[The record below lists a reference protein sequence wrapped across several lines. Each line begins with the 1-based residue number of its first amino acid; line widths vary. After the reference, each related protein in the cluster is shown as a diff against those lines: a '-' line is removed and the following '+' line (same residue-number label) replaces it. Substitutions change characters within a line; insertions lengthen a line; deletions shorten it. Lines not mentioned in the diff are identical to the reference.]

1 MTTSCPPKNNAVHAS
16 TRNKP
21 SSLDS
26 IVLDALASEIA
37 STAAEHDA
45 SAEFPFR
52 NFERLADAGQLA
64 LTVGTKH
71 GGFGGDLRD
80 TCRLVQAIGGAEA
93 STGLVLAMT
102 LVMHHLLSH
111 DDAPIYPRVAA
122 AAIEGGGIINA
133 LRAEPDLGSVS
144 RGGLPGTVARRLP
157 DGSWR
162 LDGRKS
168 YATGSPIVQ
177 WWLVFA
183 RTDEDEPRVGRWLVP
198 AQTEGMRVMPSWN
211 HAGMRA
217 TGSHEILIE
226 NVVLPA
232 DAVLTLNRISDQAIR
247 ERAAVLE
254 TWNGLVLASLYEGVA
269 RSARAWLQHFLLHRK
284 PSNLGAAL
292 ATVPRLQAV
301 VGEIDALLFVNR
313 TVLDEGIRNAVL
325 AEADG
330 RANPQEAMLV
340 KHIVTNNV
348 VKSLELALSITG
360 NHGLDRANP
369 LERHY
374 RDALCG
380 RVHAPQSDMVLLN
393 AGKAALGV

>member
-1 MTTSCPPKNNAVHAS
+1 MSVS
-16 TRNKP
+16 TGEKAAF
-21 SSLDS
+21 LDPAA
-26 IVLDALASEIA
+26 LDALAREIA
-37 STAAEHDA
+37 GTAAEHDA

-52 NFERLADAGQLA
+52 NFERLAEAGQLA

-71 GGFGGDLRD
+71 GGPGGDLREA
-80 TCRLVQAIGGAEA
+80 CRLVQAIGGAEA

-111 DDAPIYPRVAA
+111 DDTPIYPRVAA
-122 AAIEGGGIINA
+122 AAIDGKGIINA
-133 LRAEPDLGSVS
+133 LRAEPDLGSIS
-144 RGGLPGTVARRLP
+144 RGGLPATLARRLP

-183 RTDEDEPRVGRWLVP
+183 RTEEDEPRVGRWLVP
-198 AQTEGMRVMPSWN
+198 ADAPGLSVVPTWN

-217 TGSHEILIE
+217 TGSHEIVIE

-232 DAVLTLNRISDQAIR
+232 DAVLTLNRLTDPAMR
-247 ERAAVLE
+247 ARAAVLE

-269 RSARAWLQHFLLHRK
+269 RAGRAWLQHFLLNRK

-292 ATVPRLQAV
+292 ATVPRLQSV
-301 VGEIDALLFVNR
+301 VGEIDALLFINR
-313 TVLDEGIRNAVL
+313 SVLDEAIRNAVS
-325 AEADG
+325 AEAQG
-330 RANPQEAMLV
+330 RADPQQAMLT

-348 VKSLELALSITG
+348 VRSLELAMSITG